1 MKSYIKWLDKCP
13 ILLKLIFALPFID
26 GIIWGLYRVFKGLVN
41 NNIVAVIVGIVWI
54 FAGAAILWIIDIL
67 TLIFS
72 GKVIFD

>member
-1 MKSYIKWLDKCP
+1 MKSYIKWLDKCS